1 MTEFVLKTENAFGF
15 EKASIYLIIQTQP
28 GSHFTSSID
37 LLAFLFQRNYH
48 IPVFFIGIHVY
59 KYLALERFF
68 TTAFANLKQISDYS
82 CLHGLYPMEI
92 CQGNPFTVRL
102 LLCSCFGACAKII

>member
-1 MTEFVLKTENAFGF
+1 MRLGLK
-15 EKASIYLIIQTQP
+15 KASIYLIIQTQP
-28 GSHFTSSID
+28 GSHLSHIIHGFTSISFSKK
-37 LLAFLFQRNYH
+37 LSYV
-48 IPVFFIGIHVY
+48 PVFFIGMLVY

-68 TTAFANLKQISDYS
+68 TTAIANLKQISDNS

-92 CQGNPFTVRL
+92 RQGNSFTVRL

>member
-15 EKASIYLIIQTQP
+15 EKSIYLFNHTNTTW
-28 GSHFTSSID
+28 FTFVSSID

-48 IPVFFIGIHVY
+48 IPVFFIGMLVY

-68 TTAFANLKQISDYS
+68 TTAIANLKQISDNS

-92 CQGNPFTVRL
+92 RQGNSFTVRL

>member
-37 LLAFLFQRNYH
+37 LLAFLFRRNYH
-48 IPVFFIGIHVY
+48 IPVFFIGMLVY

-68 TTAFANLKQISDYS
+68 TTAIANLKQISDNS
-82 CLHGLYPMEI
+82 CLHGLYPIEI
-92 CQGNPFTVRL
+92 RQ
-102 LLCSCFGACAKII
+102 

>member
-1 MTEFVLKTENAFGF
+1 ML
-15 EKASIYLIIQTQP
+15 
-28 GSHFTSSID
+28 
-37 LLAFLFQRNYH
+37 
-48 IPVFFIGIHVY
+48 VY

-68 TTAFANLKQISDYS
+68 TTAIANLKQMSDNS

-92 CQGNPFTVRL
+92 RQGNSFTVRL

>member
-1 MTEFVLKTENAFGF
+1 M
-15 EKASIYLIIQTQP
+15 
-28 GSHFTSSID
+28 SSID

-48 IPVFFIGIHVY
+48 IPVFFIGMLVY
-59 KYLALERFF
+59 KYLALERFI
-68 TTAFANLKQISDYS
+68 TTAIANLKQISDNS

-92 CQGNPFTVRL
+92 RQGNSFTVRL

>member
-1 MTEFVLKTENAFGF
+1 MRLGLK
-15 EKASIYLIIQTQP
+15 KASIYLIIQTQP
-28 GSHFTSSID
+28 GSHLSHIIHRFTSISISKK
-37 LLAFLFQRNYH
+37 LSYV
-48 IPVFFIGIHVY
+48 PVFFIGMLVY

-68 TTAFANLKQISDYS
+68 TTAIANLKQMSDNS

-92 CQGNPFTVRL
+92 RQGNSFTVRL

>member
-1 MTEFVLKTENAFGF
+1 M
-15 EKASIYLIIQTQP
+15 
-28 GSHFTSSID
+28 D

-48 IPVFFIGIHVY
+48 IPVFFIGMLVY

-68 TTAFANLKQISDYS
+68 TTAIANLKQISDNS

-92 CQGNPFTVRL
+92 RQGNSFTVRL
-102 LLCSCFGACAKII
+102 LLFSCFGACAKII